1 MKKISVSLAIL
12 VVILMLGVFVSLP
25 LVKVN
30 DLTHPVEDLKLSD
43 GEITIVTPE
52 NKTYMGPM
60 SGYYPATWGFENTF
74 EGDDPLGWGVDE
86 SAGPIQVLDDY
97 GNRKKVV
104 EIEDNSGSADSN
116 IQLNIADQENG
127 TVEVWLRNTD
137 ADEYCQLILAQD
149 NGLTHAQRVT
159 TRIYNWRVSTSGW
172 TDLTPAEDNI
182 WYHVR
187 IDFECGNNGY
197 QGLPGNHC
205 NVYINEVK
213 FGPYVF
219 ENNVSA
225 IDSIMIST
233 STFSF
238 GRKIYADALGYSWD
252 PDYSVG
258 DNLNEGLLLSYENT
272 TTLDWKGY
280 SLDGVS
286 NRTVL
291 GNTTVPIPD
300 NGLHNIQ
307 LYANNSIGTRFQ
319 SDLRYFTID
328 TSPYIDIITPENKTY
343 TTPDSGYFPATYG
356 FEDTMDGQDPL
367 EWFDVDTQKG
377 SIISEID
384 GHKKVYEAVDNSG
397 STGSSIFNYFDVQ
410 SYGTVEFWCRFS
422 SASEGHFYNL
432 RKVVN
437 PGGPHISIIYD
448 GFWFSNST
456 GSYEIENAPSPQI
469 NNWYHIRLDFRGS
482 FLSNYQGLTDQYTY
496 FIYIDD
502 EQFGPYGYQVNEDL
516 DGFVAHTGAV
526 SSGFSI
532 WWDSVGYSW
541 DPNYNIGDNL
551 NEGLLL
557 SYENITTLDWKG
569 YSLDGA
575 TNKSIMGNITI
586 PLPADG
592 LHSIQVFGNDSMGN
606 MYESQVN
613 YFSVHHINL
622 ITPEAKVYTEAMNG
636 YYPGTYG
643 FENDNPYQHPQEWS
657 IYEGGGTLEVVPEI
671 YNHKKVIKIY
681 RNSAPGEWVY
691 LSSQTMTPQT
701 HGTIEYWVLIEDISK
716 FMGVRLTGGGLDILF
731 FGIRRSKWQ
740 YATGV
745 WNTLQNIPDPINNTW
760 YHVKIQFECSTGNYM
775 SLGQYKLEIVVDGV
789 SSGEIPFQNDQSSA
803 DYFDLRSG
811 QSEYDYNGYLDSVG
825 FSWNSGYDIGDNMNE
840 GLLVGYENSTTLDWQ
855 GYSLNGQTN
864 KPILGNLTIPMP
876 SDGVYTIQVFG
887 NDSVGTM
894 YESTLQQFTV
904 DRTPPQILIT
914 YPTAAQEF
922 SDAPAYILSITEEN
936 IETIWYTL
944 NGGTIHPITS
954 ESGTIDSSAW
964 NALANGPVTIRFYV
978 RDVADREAFDEIII
992 VKVDSNVPAPPGIPG
1007 YNIIALIGVSG
1018 VVALVLL
1025 RKRKPRN

>member
-291 GNTTVPIPD
+291 GNTTVPVPD

-437 PGGPHISIIYD
+437 PGGPHISII
-448 GFWFSNST
+448 
-456 GSYEIENAPSPQI
+456 IENAPSPQI

-532 WWDSVGYSW
+532 WWDAVGYSW

-557 SYENITTLDWKG
+557 SYENTTALDWQG
-569 YSLDGA
+569 YSLDGVF
-575 TNKSIMGNITI
+575 NKTVFGNKTI
-586 PLPADG
+586 PIPSDG
-592 LHSIQVFGNDSMGN
+592 LHSIQVFGNN
-606 MYESQVN
+606 
-613 YFSVHHINL
+613 
-622 ITPEAKVYTEAMNG
+622 
-636 YYPGTYG
+636 
-643 FENDNPYQHPQEWS
+643 
-657 IYEGGGTLEVVPEI
+657 
-671 YNHKKVIKIY
+671 
-681 RNSAPGEWVY
+681 
-691 LSSQTMTPQT
+691 
-701 HGTIEYWVLIEDISK
+701 
-716 FMGVRLTGGGLDILF
+716 
-731 FGIRRSKWQ
+731 
-740 YATGV
+740 
-745 WNTLQNIPDPINNTW
+745 
-760 YHVKIQFECSTGNYM
+760 
-775 SLGQYKLEIVVDGV
+775 
-789 SSGEIPFQNDQSSA
+789 
-803 DYFDLRSG
+803 
-811 QSEYDYNGYLDSVG
+811 
-825 FSWNSGYDIGDNMNE
+825 
-840 GLLVGYENSTTLDWQ
+840 
-855 GYSLNGQTN
+855 
-864 KPILGNLTIPMP
+864 
-876 SDGVYTIQVFG
+876 
-887 NDSVGTM
+887 SVGTM
-894 YESTLQQFTV
+894 YASDVRYFTTNLIGPDV
-904 DRTPPQILIT
+904 TIKTPISSVLYGATPPDFSLTISDPDLNETWYSLDSGTTNIPFTGLIGAIDQT
-914 YPTAAQEF
+914 EWDKLGNGTATITFYANDSVNNIGQAEITVRK
-922 SDAPAYILSITEEN
+922 DIIAPSITIIDPSSTEEFEFTPIYEISI
-936 IETIWYTL
+936 IEPNLDEIWYTVDGGVHNYTITETL
-944 NGGTIHPITS
+944 GTINLV
-954 ESGTIDSSAW
+954 AW
-964 NALANGPVTIRFYV
+964 NGAPSGPMTIRFYA
-978 RDVADREAFDEIII
+978 RDLAGNIGTSFVI
-992 VKVDSNVPAPPGIPG
+992 VVKTSAQVTPPPGIPG
-1007 YNIIALIGVSG
+1007 YNIIAIVGVCSLIT
-1018 VVALVLL
+1018 LILMKK
-1025 RKRKPRN
+1025 KRGMIKL